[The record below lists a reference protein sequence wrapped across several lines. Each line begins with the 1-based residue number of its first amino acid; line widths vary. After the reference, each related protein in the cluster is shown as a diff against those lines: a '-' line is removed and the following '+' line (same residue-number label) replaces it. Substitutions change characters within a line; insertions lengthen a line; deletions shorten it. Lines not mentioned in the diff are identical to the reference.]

1 MGRIAKRTVNAAVLG
16 CVAVAW
22 LAFDYLTKHL
32 FDNVPVGTQLWEGIP
47 GLLDF
52 RLVHNTGAAWGLFGD
67 STFALG
73 AFAVVFCVALLV
85 VAHLR
90 RDEAHPVEM
99 VGYGMVLAGGIGN
112 AIDRFTA
119 GYVVDF
125 IEATFIDFPVFNVAD
140 ICVVC
145 GAFGLCFYVGFFYDK
160 LEGKDGTHSSAD

>member
-140 ICVVC
+140 IGVTC
-145 GAFGLCFYVGFFYDK
+145 GFALIVLGYFLLDGK
-160 LEGKDGTHSSAD
+160 QEKKEG